1 MSKWKYTSYL
11 KKGLSHEK
19 AGTKCQDSV
28 IVQEDE
34 HCIVAALA
42 DGLGSLKYSDVAAS
56 TATLTV
62 WELFASLGHNRI
74 TIESDEGK
82 QAFAKDIIQRIAQK
96 INDKAVGMGVPTS
109 TMDCTLVFV
118 YISKDHNYA
127 ITGRLGDSAI
137 CIITKDG
144 SIAINDSNQS
154 ANGTSAILDEDA
166 HEHMEISFWDIEAD
180 KIYGFILTSDGL
192 DNELYRKGS
201 VYVNKAAEDYFNSVV
216 ISTDPKEVIQSKIA
230 ELTAEEDSP
239 FDDDISIA
247 VINRATAAISFPDD
261 PTWLCTCGERNRLQD
276 TYCYKCGKDFSVLYQ
291 NVRFKEYGGKTAF
304 FLEINKRP
312 DEEARVIGLHTKATQ
327 RKPNTNVTTDLDD
340 FELITHQSK
349 NKRPQVKTTEE
360 STERPVKKPRTDPGE
375 TSSENGKEVK
385 RVTKKEKP
393 IGNQRQRNNFQL
405 LSVVGIICIVIG
417 LACGSTLARMG
428 MSKNIRELS
437 GKIDALTDV
446 VQSFSEKVN
455 DNPDTAEPEN
465 TETETTPVVNEPI
478 VIIPEDILVN
488 DDGVYYWGETED
500 DLPHGQGI
508 YLKAGYYYMGQF
520 VEGKKVGKF
529 VITPNDD
536 PTRNIIVVY
545 VNDEIAT
552 NDLSFDQYVVR
563 YSSLN
568 VRSHAGLDSD
578 IVAELEKGD
587 VVFRTDATSVI
598 KDGKEWVEI
607 INGDSI
613 IGWVAIDA
621 VEMEA
626 I

>member
-62 WELFASLGHNRI
+62 WEFFASLGHNKI

-96 INDKAVGMGVPTS
+96 VNDKAVGMGVPTS

-216 ISTDPKEVIQSKIA
+216 ISTDPNEAIQSKIA

-247 VINRATAAISFPDD
+247 VINRATSAISFPDD

-327 RKPNTNVTTDLDD
+327 RKSNTNVTTEPND
-340 FELITHQSK
+340 FELITPQNK
-349 NKRPQVKTTEE
+349 KKRPPVKPTEE

-375 TSSENGKEVK
+375 TSYENGKEVK

-405 LSVVGIICIVIG
+405 SLVVGMICIVIG
-417 LACGSTLARMG
+417 LVCGITLTRME
-428 MSKNIRELS
+428 MSKNICELS
-437 GKIDALTDV
+437 EKIDVVTESLQNLSEIASEAQGDPQSEEELTLPTESPEIEPV
-446 VQSFSEKVN
+446 VLV
-455 DNPDTAEPEN
+455 PEN
-465 TETETTPVVNEPI
+465 
-478 VIIPEDILVN
+478 ILF
-488 DDGVYYWGETED
+488 DDEGVYYWGD
-500 DLPHGQGI
+500 LKNNLPHGRGI
-508 YLKAGYYYMGQF
+508 SLINGYYFIGCF
-520 VEGKKVGKF
+520 VEGNKNGTFIIIPKGN
-529 VITPNDD
+529 PA
-536 PTRNIIVVY
+536 RNTVVVY
-545 VNDEIAT
+545 KDNTISTDNPSLGKYSVSFSSVN
-552 NDLSFDQYVVR
+552 VR
-563 YSSLN
+563 YQ
-568 VRSHAGLDSD
+568 AGLNSEIIGNLKKGD
-578 IVAELEKGD
+578 IVY
-587 VVFRTDATSVI
+587 RTNTESVTE
-598 KDGKEWVEI
+598 DGQEWVEI
-607 INGDSI
+607 ISNSF
-613 IGWVAIDA
+613 IGWMSSDA
-621 VEMEA
+621 LINA
-626 I
+626 

>member
-62 WELFASLGHNRI
+62 WELFASLGHNKI

-109 TMDCTLVFV
+109 TMDCTLVFA

-166 HEHMEISFWDIEAD
+166 QEHMEISFWDIEAD

-247 VINRATAAISFPDD
+247 VINRATSAISFPDD

-291 NVRFKEYGGKTAF
+291 NVRFKEHGGKTAF

-312 DEEARVIGLHTKATQ
+312 DEEARVIGLHTKTPPP
-327 RKPNTNVTTDLDD
+327 KTNTNLTTEPID
-340 FELITHQSK
+340 FELITPQ
-349 NKRPQVKTTEE
+349 NKKKLPPVKSAEE
-360 STERPVKKPRTDPGE
+360 STERPIKKPITDSGE
-375 TSSENGKEVK
+375 RFSENGKEVK
-385 RVTKKEKP
+385 RVTKREKP
-393 IGNQRQRNNFQL
+393 TKSQRQRNNFQL
-405 LSVVGIICIVIG
+405 LLVVGMICITIG
-417 LACGSTLARMG
+417 LVCGITLAQMG
-428 MSKNIRELS
+428 LSKNIRQIS
-437 GKIDALTDV
+437 GKIDALNDV
-446 VQSFSEKVN
+446 IKSFPEETN
-455 DNPDTAEPEN
+455 DIPDTTEPEN
-465 TETETTPVVNEPI
+465 TECETTPVVNEPI

-500 DLPHGQGI
+500 GLPHGQGI
-508 YLKAGYYYMGQF
+508 YLEAGYYYWGQY
-520 VEGKKVGKF
+520 VDGKRVGKF
-529 VITPNDD
+529 VIAPEAD

-545 VNDEIAT
+545 VNDEIAA
-552 NDLSFDQYVVR
+552 NDLFLDQYVVR

-568 VRSHAGLDSD
+568 VRSYAGLDGE
-578 IVAELEKGD
+578 IVAELVMD
-587 VVFRTDATSVI
+587 DIVFRTDAASVI
-598 KDGKEWVEI
+598 KDDIEWIEI
-607 INGDSI
+607 ISSDGI
-613 IGWVAIDA
+613 IGWVTIDA
-621 VEMEA
+621 IEQKT